1 MSLSLD
7 GPFQSN
13 GSHRSDFDFRI
24 SISVHGKTESYS
36 VLSSGGAAYI
46 TSAGKTYK
54 LPPSAVKQLGGAGL
68 GAAVLGT
75 ATTGTSPSPGPRSGS
90 ATTAAANGTNTATGA
105 NTATGTT
112 TATTTTPAG
121 AILNALGPDPKRWLV
136 DPRLVGT
143 AQIGGVA
150 TTQVHA
156 GVDVKQLVANLSAAV
171 KNAASAGLASATKNH
186 GSIKI
191 TPKEKSRVIGAI
203 GAPSIDIWAASSDHT
218 LRKLSLSFRL
228 TPAKLGVQSTGSG
241 PIPIALTIELSDL
254 NQPQQITAPAHAE
267 SFGDLHSQLQKLV
280 GHLAIPG
287 TATVPTPRPLRKGR
301 NTGGAPEL
309 TLSPYAR
316 CISNSGGN
324 AAKMQ
329 RCASLSNR

>member
-13 GSHRSDFDFRI
+13 GSRRSDFDFKL
-24 SISVHGKTESYS
+24 SISVHGKTETYS
-36 VLSSGGAAYI
+36 VISASGAAYI

-54 LPPSAVKQLGGAGL
+54 LPPSAVKQLGSAGL
-68 GAAVLGT
+68 GAVALGT
-75 ATTGTSPSPGPRSGS
+75 ATTGTSTSSGQS
-90 ATTAAANGTNTATGA
+90 SGTATSAG
-105 NTATGTT
+105 ATGTT
-112 TATTTTPAG
+112 TATSTTPAG
-121 AILNALGPDPKRWLV
+121 AILNTLAADPKRWLIS
-136 DPRLVGT
+136 PRLVGT

-150 TTQVHA
+150 TTHVHA

-171 KNAASAGLASATKNH
+171 KNAALAGLASATKNH

-191 TPKEKSRVIGAI
+191 TPKEQSKVAGAI
-203 GAPSIDIWAASSDHT
+203 SAPSIDIWAASSDHT
-218 LRKLSLSFRL
+218 LRKLSLSFEL
-228 TPAKLGVQSTGSG
+228 APARLGVQSSGS
-241 PIPIALTIELSDL
+241 IPIALTVQLSDV
-254 NQPQQITAPAHAE
+254 NQPQQITAPAHAQ
-267 SFGDLHSQLQKLV
+267 SFGAFHSQLQKLV
-280 GHLAIPG
+280 GHLGVPG

-301 NTGGAPEL
+301 NTGGALEL

-324 AAKMQ
+324 TAKMQ